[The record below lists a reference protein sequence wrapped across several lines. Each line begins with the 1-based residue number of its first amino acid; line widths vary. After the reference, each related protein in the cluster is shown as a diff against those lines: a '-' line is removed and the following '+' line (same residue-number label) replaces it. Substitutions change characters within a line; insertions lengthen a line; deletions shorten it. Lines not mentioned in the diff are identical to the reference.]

1 MTLDVSE
8 TEIRV
13 CGKITARMDIV
24 FTKSRQLV
32 ALPKMHV
39 MDRGSVVA
47 VVPYCGEGNMS
58 IAEAEV

>member
-1 MTLDVSE
+1 MALDISE
-8 TEIRV
+8 TEICV

-47 VVPYCGEGNMS
+47 VVACCGEGNMS